1 MAMMTSHLA
10 TGKEGEKPHDD
21 QLDIDERFESIRL
34 AKQCALE
41 GNESAFHMFYK
52 LAQLEHYIRRDTP
65 RRFEQCHTLPPAT
78 PPATLPPATPPATL
92 K

>member
-21 QLDIDERFESIRL
+21 QLDIDERFESIHL

-65 RRFEQCHTLPPAT
+65 RRFEQHHTLPS
-78 PPATLPPATPPATL
+78 ATL

>member
-1 MAMMTSHLA
+1 MSMMKSHLA
-10 TGKEGEKPHDD
+10 NEKGEEKPHDE
-21 QLDIDERFESIRL
+21 QLDIDERFESMYL

-52 LAQLEHYIRRDTP
+52 LAQLEHYVRRDTP
-65 RRFEQCHTLPPAT
+65 RRSEQHHTLPPAT
-78 PPATLPPATPPATL
+78 L